1 MSKSRGT
8 LIAARTWLDHL
19 SAEYPRYYYASRL
32 GPGIDD
38 LDLNLEEFTA
48 KVNGDIVGKLVN
60 IASRCAGLLGRVA
73 EGRLAARLPDPG
85 LHDEFTSAGERIAA
99 FYEGRDYAAAVRE
112 IMLLTDRAN
121 LYIDRHKLWLAAK
134 EASRR
139 DEVQGVCTQG
149 INLFR
154 VLVQYLK
161 PVMPKLVAA
170 AEEFLAATAARW
182 DDVATPLL
190 DRRLQPYAPL
200 ATRVD
205 PTAVKALLEASTESL
220 KPTEAPPRAQ
230 AAKETATPQPAKAP
244 PSAGASAPESIAAQ
258 PRISIEDFAKLD
270 LRVARIDA
278 AELVDGADKL
288 LKLTV
293 DLGGEQRTVFAG
305 IRAAY
310 EAEKLVGRLAVLVAN
325 LEPRKMRFGI
335 SEGMVLAAGP
345 GGAEIFLVAPDSGAT
360 PGMKVK

>member
-1 MSKSRGT
+1 
-8 LIAARTWLDHL
+8 
-19 SAEYPRYYYASRL
+19 
-32 GPGIDD
+32 
-38 LDLNLEEFTA
+38 
-48 KVNGDIVGKLVN
+48 
-60 IASRCAGLLGRVA
+60 
-73 EGRLAARLPDPG
+73 
-85 LHDEFTSAGERIAA
+85 
-99 FYEGRDYAAAVRE
+99 VRE

-121 LYIDRHKLWLAAK
+121 LYIDRHKPWLAAK

-139 DEVQGVCTQG
+139 DEVQAVCTQG

-161 PVMPKLVAA
+161 PVMPKLAAA

-182 DDVATPLL
+182 DDVTTPLL

-230 AAKETATPQPAKAP
+230 AAKTTATAQPAKAP
-244 PSAGASAPESIAAQ
+244 PSAGAPAESIAAQ
-258 PRISIEDFAKLD
+258 PRISIDDFAKLD